1 MNYKNNVNSMEREN
15 MGKKTKDKIK
25 RLPASGII
33 NSEEEYKS
41 AKERLEG
48 YIKEYNWLKSAS
60 EPAKE
65 VAKEAQNI
73 MPMINS
79 GNSEAVQKYYLN
91 YSQYLV
97 NKKTLIESGE
107 YEAIL
112 MQNIQTLFVQT
123 RQYEIDTKDYS
134 TFDIIKGLFTRNPI
148 IIEDWKMDRLLSRVR
163 IWDGL
168 PKEKDTNALSVQ
180 PVKDIM
186 KYISKY
192 YEIVGLNLDIAQP
205 EAMLPAISEGY
216 LTQTQE
222 KLIELVNEYIKD
234 TGNKNIVVNAKAN
247 TEGKNEKAGNI
258 EQELKESSK
267 KLFAKRTKED
277 KGEIG
282 K

>member
-1 MNYKNNVNSMEREN
+1 MEREKY
-15 MGKKTKDKIK
+15 MSKKTKDKVK

-41 AKERLEG
+41 AKERLES

-73 MPMINS
+73 MPMINN

-97 NKKTLIESGE
+97 NKKSLIESGE

-148 IIEDWKMDRLLSRVR
+148 VIEDWKMDRLLSRAR

-168 PKEKDTNALSVQ
+168 PKEKDINALSVQ

-205 EAMLPAISEGY
+205 ETVLPAISDGY
-216 LTQTQE
+216 LTPTQE
-222 KLIELVNEYIKD
+222 KLIELVNEYIKGSEFKNSIVNVTVNPETKND
-234 TGNKNIVVNAKAN
+234 SDENKEQGSRN
-247 TEGKNEKAGNI
+247 T
-258 EQELKESSK
+258 SK
-267 KLFAKRTKED
+267 KMFVKRAKED